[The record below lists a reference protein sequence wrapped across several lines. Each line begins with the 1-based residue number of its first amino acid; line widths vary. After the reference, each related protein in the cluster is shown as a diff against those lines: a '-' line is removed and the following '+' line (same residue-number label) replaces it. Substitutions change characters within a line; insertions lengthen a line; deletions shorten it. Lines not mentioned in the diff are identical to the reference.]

1 MWAIIF
7 LLKLLQNY
15 KGQPKNHLGLDA
27 TNLIIF
33 ISKNAEKIPKNHNW
47 FHVVFIVWN
56 LKKKITLPF
65 TLKSHVKAK
74 ERRKIYGNSNISPLQ
89 KL

>member
-33 ISKNAEKIPKNHNW
+33 ISKNAEKIPKNHN
-47 FHVVFIVWN
+47 
-56 LKKKITLPF
+56 
-65 TLKSHVKAK
+65 
-74 ERRKIYGNSNISPLQ
+74 
-89 KL
+89 